1 VKRGD
6 ADLLDHPEHVLL
18 QRAQGGEDEAFGEL
32 QAELEPAARRFIR
45 RLIGMSDAE
54 DDIVQD
60 VFIALYRNLNR
71 IEPVEKLRP
80 YVFRMIRNRCY
91 DELRRL
97 GRFQA
102 VSLDDEPLEA
112 VASLQAPPE
121 GQPEE
126 VAYWLMLYVEVQ
138 EAMERLPELQRQ
150 ALILYSEENLSYAEI
165 ADVMNCS
172 VGTVKSR
179 LYYAKKTMRQLVSVD
194 TLAAL
199 DGEFGRG
206 TNDV

>member
-1 VKRGD
+1 
-6 ADLLDHPEHVLL
+6 LLDPTEHLL
-18 QRAQGGEDEAFGEL
+18 LRVQGGEDDAFGEL

-45 RLIGMSDAE
+45 RLIGVSDAE

-60 VFIALYRNLNR
+60 VFFALYRNLHR
-71 IEPVEKLRP
+71 IEPIEKLRP

-91 DELRRL
+91 DELRQL

-102 VSLDDEPLEA
+102 VSLDDEPRESA
-112 VASLQAPPE
+112 VSLQAPAE

-165 ADVMNCS
+165 AEAMNTS
-172 VGTVKSR
+172 IGTVKSR
-179 LYYAKKTMRQLVSVD
+179 LYYAKKTLRQLLSVE
-194 TLAAL
+194 TLQAL
-199 DGEFGRG
+199 DGEFGTG
-206 TNDV
+206 ANDD

>member
-6 ADLLDHPEHVLL
+6 ADLLDHPEHLFL

-179 LYYAKKTMRQLVSVD
+179 LYYAKKTLRQLVSVD